1 MTSRYVEIRP
11 DNTPAN
17 GKISFKNGFP
27 VIQFTIQ
34 SQAGVL
40 DPRSIRI
47 CGDLKVYKDN
57 LSPDPTPV
65 LTGDTNQITMDNR
78 LGIFGVMEQL
88 IIRHNKS
95 KMVCEHIRHYNKLLQ
110 SYLGVSSS
118 LGDLTTHL
126 NSTTLSMPNAD
137 AFFESVVVNNATG
150 TQKKEFSAHLP
161 SGFMM
166 SGNMI
171 NLHENSFG
179 GLQIEIHLESD
190 ANCLYSRIGSTTGA
204 GQNVSDAH
212 YVLENLK
219 LTCEIQ
225 DIPSEDLS
233 KLSSQSSGAME
244 FNTLTSLYTSINSTN
259 AQLQYSLGLSKV
271 QSAFMTFCPSRHI
284 NTLTANGLATTYP
297 SNVNNSLVHFDRI
310 QFLRGGVKYPMDFD
324 ITTNKSLSVNSDTL
338 VSDPQLAKQ
347 FISAIIPEK
356 ANDRSSISPINL
368 NRDYTMDITSVDT
381 PKYTEVAEGGPLFGV
396 GVRYSQFNGGQDFK
410 DRQFGVSLESNLDT
424 DNPQSVFIFV
434 KAKASLVFSPN
445 GVQLI
450 Q

>member
-11 DNTPAN
+11 DNIPAN

-27 VIQFTIQ
+27 VLSFTIQ
-34 SQAGVL
+34 AQQGIL
-40 DPRSIRI
+40 DPRSVRI

-57 LSPDPTPV
+57 LSPNPTPV
-65 LTGDTNQITMDNR
+65 RTTDTNQITMDNR
-78 LGIFGVMEQL
+78 LGIFGVMEQV

-95 KMVCEHIRHYNKLLQ
+95 KMSCEHIRHWNKYLQ

-118 LGDLTTHL
+118 KGDLSTFM
-126 NSTTLSMPNAD
+126 NSTALCMPNAD
-137 AFFESVVVNNATG
+137 AFFESVVCNNAAG

-161 SGFMM
+161 TGFMM

-171 NLHENSFG
+171 NLMPDAFG

-190 ANCLYSRIGSTTGA
+190 ANCLFSRVGSTTA
-204 GQNVSDAH
+204 PTLVADAH

-219 LTCEIQ
+219 LTCEIA
-225 DIPSEDLS
+225 DIPNEQ
-233 KLSSQSSGAME
+233 LSSMSQTSGAME
-244 FNTLTSLYTSINSTN
+244 FNTITSLYTAVNSAN

-271 QSAFMTFCPSRHI
+271 QSAFMTFCPSRNI
-284 NTLTANGLATTYP
+284 NTLTENGLATTYP
-297 SNVNNSLVHFDRI
+297 SNKNNSLVHFNRI

-324 ITTNKSLSVNSDTL
+324 ITTNASISENAGTL
-338 VSDPQLAKQ
+338 LADSQLAKQ
-347 FISAIIPEK
+347 FISSIIPEK
-356 ANDRSSISPINL
+356 ATDRSSIGVVNL
-368 NRDYTMDITSVDT
+368 NRDYTMDISSTT
-381 PKYTEVAEGGPLFGV
+381 IPKYTEIAEGGALFGV

-410 DRQFGVSLESNLDT
+410 DQQFGVSLESDLTT

-434 KAKASLVFSPN
+434 KAKASLVYSPN

>member
-11 DNTPAN
+11 DNIPAN

-27 VIQFTIQ
+27 VLQFTIQ
-34 SQAGVL
+34 SQAGIL

-57 LSPDPTPV
+57 LADPTPV
-65 LTGDTNQITMDNR
+65 LTADTNKITMDNR
-78 LGIFGVMEQL
+78 LGIYGVMEQL

-190 ANCLYSRIGSTTGA
+190 ANCLYSRIGSTTGG
-204 GQNVSDAH
+204 GQNVADAH

-219 LTCEIQ
+219 LTCEIN
-225 DIPSEDLS
+225 DIPNEDLS

-271 QSAFMTFCPSRHI
+271 QSAFMTFCPSRNI

-297 SNVNNSLVHFDRI
+297 SNLDNSLVHFDRI

-324 ITTNKSLSVNSDTL
+324 ITTNKSLSVNSDIL
-338 VSDPQLAKQ
+338 LADPQLAKQ

-356 ANDRSSISPINL
+356 ANDRSSINPVNL
-368 NRDYTMDITSVDT
+368 NRNYTMDITSVDT
-381 PKYTEVAEGGPLFGV
+381 PKYTEIADGGALFGI

-410 DRQFGVSLESNLDT
+410 DRQFGVSLESNLST

-434 KAKASLVFSPN
+434 KAKASLVYSPN

>member
-11 DNTPAN
+11 DNIPAN
-17 GKISFKNGFP
+17 NKVSFKNGFP
-27 VIQFTIQ
+27 VISFTIQ
-34 SQAGVL
+34 SQQGLL
-40 DPRSIRI
+40 DPRTIRI

-57 LSPDPTPV
+57 LATPTPV
-65 LTGDTNQITMDNR
+65 IPADTNPITMDNR

-95 KMVCEHIRHYNKLLQ
+95 KMICEHIRHYNKMLS

-118 LGDLTTHL
+118 KGDLLTHL
-126 NSTTLSMPNAD
+126 NSTALCLPNAD
-137 AFFESVVVNNATG
+137 AFFENVVCNNATG

-171 NLHENSFG
+171 NLMPTAFG
-179 GLQIEIHLESD
+179 GLQIEIHLEAD
-190 ANCLYSRIGSTTGA
+190 ANCLYSKIGSTTTNH
-204 GQNVSDAH
+204 NVADAH

-219 LTCEIQ
+219 LTCEIA
-225 DIPSEDLS
+225 DIPPEQM
-233 KLSSQSSGAME
+233 SSMASQTSGAME
-244 FNTLTSLYTSINSTN
+244 FNTITSLYTAINSAN

-271 QSAFMTFCPSRHI
+271 QSAFMTFCPSRNI
-284 NTLTANGLATTYP
+284 NTLTQNGLATTYP
-297 SNVNNSLVHFDRI
+297 SNSDNSLVHFNRI

-324 ITTNKSLSVNSDTL
+324 ITTNADISENSGTL
-338 VSDPQLAKQ
+338 VADSQLAKQ
-347 FISAIIPEK
+347 FVSAIIPEK
-356 ANDRSSISPINL
+356 ATDRTTISAVNL
-368 NRDYTMDITSVDT
+368 NRNYTMDISSATI
-381 PKYTEVAEGGPLFGV
+381 PKYTDIADGGSLFGV

-410 DRQFGVSLESNLDT
+410 DQQWGVSLESNLT
-424 DNPQSVFIFV
+424 SDNPQSVFIFV
-434 KAKASLVFSPN
+434 KSKASLLYSPN